1 MFASRSAGRSPWS
14 DGLLRFTRTN
24 RLIVKADST
33 FLTKVA
39 KMAEKIIMPQ
49 GGQDIIEG
57 RVVRWHKAEGEP
69 VKKGEVICEVETEKA
84 VFEVESPLDGVLLKI
99 VVAEGRVARI
109 FSAIGFVGAAG
120 ESVDLEDE
128 EEEKG
133 GGIDVAALRKKVAA
147 EGKGKKD
154 KVKASGRARKLADQ
168 KGIDISNV
176 EGTGPKGRIT
186 EKDVLAYI
194 ETAPAAPEPATA
206 VTPAACEPPKAAAGT
221 ADLRGKSVP
230 MTRMRKV
237 IARRLQQSKQTIP
250 HFYVTVTVDMTDAIH
265 QRQELNT
272 KVDKDSKVSINDM
285 VVKAAAVALGELP
298 QVNCKIDEDNIVYL
312 EDINIGVAVGLDDG
326 LVVPVLPEVD
336 TLSLKGIAQK
346 TKELV
351 NLAKAGKQASL
362 TAGTFTITNMGML
375 NVDNFVAIINPPE
388 TAILAVGSIR
398 KNIMVRADN
407 SFQIR
412 ETLRMTLSA
421 DHRAIDGVLGS
432 QFVNKI
438 KYCLENPQTLL
449 G

>member
-1 MFASRSAGRSPWS
+1 
-14 DGLLRFTRTN
+14 
-24 RLIVKADST
+24 
-33 FLTKVA
+33 
-39 KMAEKIIMPQ
+39 MPQ
-49 GGQDIIEG
+49 GGQDITEG
-57 RVVRWHKAEGEP
+57 RVVRWHKAEGDP
-69 VKKGEVICEVETEKA
+69 VQKGEVICEVETEKA

-99 VVAEGRVARI
+99 VVAAGKIARI
-109 FSAIGFVGAAG
+109 FSAIGLVGTAG

-128 EEEKG
+128 EEDATEEKKEEKS

-147 EGKGKKD
+147 KGKGRKD
-154 KVKASGRARKLADQ
+154 QVKASGRARKFADQ

-194 ETAPAAPEPATA
+194 EPAPAAPEPAATA
-206 VTPAACEPPKAAAGT
+206 HAASEPPKAPAGAT
-221 ADLRGKSVP
+221 DIRGKSVP

-237 IARRLQQSKQTIP
+237 IARRMQQSKQAIP
-250 HFYVTVTVDMTDAIH
+250 HFYVTVTVDMTDAID
-265 QRQELNT
+265 QRKGLNA
-272 KVDKDSKVSINDM
+272 KVDKDSKVSMNDM
-285 VVKAAAVALGELP
+285 VVKAAAVALSELP
-298 QVNCKIDEDNIVYL
+298 QVNCKIDEDNLVYL
-312 EDINIGVAVGLDDG
+312 EDINIGVAVGLEDG

-336 TLSLKGIAQK
+336 TLSLKGIAKK

-351 NLAKAGKQASL
+351 NLAKAGKQANL
-362 TAGTFTITNMGML
+362 TAGTFTISNMGML

-388 TAILAVGSIR
+388 TAILAVGSVR

-412 ETLRMTLSA
+412 DTLSMTLSA

>member
-1 MFASRSAGRSPWS
+1 
-14 DGLLRFTRTN
+14 
-24 RLIVKADST
+24 
-33 FLTKVA
+33 
-39 KMAEKIIMPQ
+39 MAEKIIMPQ
-49 GGQDIIEG
+49 GGQDITEG
-57 RVVRWHKAEGEP
+57 RVVRWHKAEGDP

-99 VVAEGRVARI
+99 IVAEGKVARI
-109 FSAIGFVGAAG
+109 FSTIGFVGAAG

-128 EEEKG
+128 KDATKG
-133 GGIDVAALRKKVAA
+133 KKEAKDTGIDVAALRKKVAA
-147 EGKGKKD
+147 KSNAAKD

-168 KGIDISNV
+168 KGVDISNV

-186 EKDVLAYI
+186 EKDVLAYVLAYI
-194 ETAPAAPEPATA
+194 ETAPAVPEPATA
-206 VTPAACEPPKAAAGT
+206 ATPAASEPPKAAAGT
-221 ADLRGKSVP
+221 TDLRGKSVP

-250 HFYVTVTVDMTDAIH
+250 HFYVTVTVDMTAAID
-265 QRQELNT
+265 QRKELNT
-272 KVDKDSKVSINDM
+272 KVEKDSKVSMNDM

-298 QVNCKIDEDNIVYL
+298 QVNCKIDEDNLVYL
-312 EDINIGVAVGLDDG
+312 KDINIGVAVGLEDG

-336 TLSLKGIAQK
+336 TLSLKGIAKK

-362 TAGTFTITNMGML
+362 TPGTFTISNMGML

-388 TAILAVGSIR
+388 TAILAVGSVR
-398 KNIMVRADN
+398 KNILVRADN

-412 ETLRMTLSA
+412 DTLSMTLSA

-438 KYCLENPQTLL
+438 KYCLENPHTLL
-449 G
+449 D

>member
-1 MFASRSAGRSPWS
+1 
-14 DGLLRFTRTN
+14 
-24 RLIVKADST
+24 
-33 FLTKVA
+33 
-39 KMAEKIIMPQ
+39 MAEKIIMPQ
-49 GGQDIIEG
+49 GGQDITEG
-57 RVVRWHKAEGEP
+57 RVVRWHKAEGDP

-99 VVAEGRVARI
+99 IVAEGKVARI

-120 ESVDLEDE
+120 ESVELEDE
-128 EEEKG
+128 EEDLADEEKEAKKDT
-133 GGIDVAALRKKVAA
+133 GIDVAALRKKVAA
-147 EGKGKKD
+147 ISNAAKD

-194 ETAPAAPEPATA
+194 ETAPAVPEPATA
-206 VTPAACEPPKAAAGT
+206 ATPAAYEPSKAAAGT

-265 QRQELNT
+265 QRKELNT
-272 KVDKDSKVSINDM
+272 KVDKDSKVSMNDM

-312 EDINIGVAVGLDDG
+312 KDINIGVAVGLDDG

-336 TLSLKGIAQK
+336 TLSLKGIAKK
-346 TKELV
+346 TTELV

-362 TAGTFTITNMGML
+362 TPGTFTISNMGML

-388 TAILAVGSIR
+388 TAILAVGSVR

-412 ETLRMTLSA
+412 DTLSMTLSA
-421 DHRAIDGVLGS
+421 DHRAIDGILGS